1 MGAGRVMH
9 LNLYPVLLGMAAF
22 FSTLSGG
29 LVAARLSRSRLS
41 TLTAFAAGVLI
52 AVPLFDLLPEALKL
66 AGQGTIRP
74 ETILQLTAVGFV
86 FLYVLER
93 YVSVHRVC
101 EGDVCH
107 NVRHPKGGLL
117 GAIELSAHSFVD
129 GFAIGLGFQ
138 VATRV
143 GIIVALA
150 VVTHDF
156 ADGINTVTVMLN
168 SGNSLKSSVRMLLLD
183 AVAPVLG
190 AATTLF
196 LTLPEEV
203 LVFLLSFFAG
213 GFLYLGAGDLL
224 PEAHEENP
232 PLVSVAACLAGFL
245 LIFGL
250 TRWLNV

>member
-1 MGAGRVMH
+1 M
-9 LNLYPVLLGMAAF
+9 NLYPILLGLTAF

-29 LVAARLSRSRLS
+29 LLAARLSHSKLGA
-41 TLTAFAAGVLI
+41 LTAFAAGVLI
-52 AVPLFDLLPEALKL
+52 AVPLFDLLPEVLKL
-66 AGQGTIRP
+66 TAQGGTRP
-74 ETILQLTAVGFV
+74 ESILQLTALGFI

-93 YVSVHRVC
+93 YFSVHRVC
-101 EGDVCH
+101 EAGVCH

-129 GFAIGLGFQ
+129 GFAIGLGFH
-138 VATRV
+138 VATSV
-143 GIIVALA
+143 GIVVALA
-150 VVTHDF
+150 VVSHDF

-183 AVAPVLG
+183 AVAPFLG

-196 LTLPEEV
+196 ITLPEEA

-224 PEAHEENP
+224 PEAHKQNP
-232 PLVSVAACLAGFL
+232 PLVSVASSLAGFL

-250 TRWLNV
+250 TRWLNA